1 MQETTSVQDA
11 PICQSCEMPMTKP
24 GDFGLDADGSK
35 NRDYCCHCWKKGGFT
50 SKNLTLEKMIEI
62 NVPFV
67 IKGGFAKTEDEARAM
82 LKESMPKLKRWATA

>member
-35 NRDYCCHCWKKGGFT
+35 NGDYCCHC
-50 SKNLTLEKMIEI
+50 
-62 NVPFV
+62 
-67 IKGGFAKTEDEARAM
+67 
-82 LKESMPKLKRWATA
+82 